1 LKTLKKTFLAFL
13 LISFY
18 ISCENNDDIENL
30 NGIDLSTKLSTKAL
44 KSLDD
49 TSWIFQNYTINKI
62 DTRFEKIIT
71 LEFDTT
77 TNDSMSFSD
86 TNLINSYFGL
96 FKVNEGLG
104 LITENN
110 QIGTTLVGSNDEE
123 AMTVE
128 GAYYGNITKAT
139 YFTIKDSQLYLYL
152 GDTTDTKT
160 EIMIFS
166 KK

>member
-1 LKTLKKTFLAFL
+1 MKTLKKTFLAFL

-18 ISCENNDDIENL
+18 ISCENNDNIENL
-30 NGIDLSTKLSTKAL
+30 NGVDLSTKLSTKAL

-62 DTRFEKIIT
+62 DTRFENKIT
-71 LEFDTT
+71 LKFETT
-77 TNDSMSFSD
+77 TNDSMSFGGRSLV
-86 TNLINSYFGL
+86 NGYFGL

-110 QIGTTLVGSNDEE
+110 QIWRTLIASIDEE

-128 GAYYGNITKAT
+128 GAYYVNITKAT

-152 GDTTDTKT
+152 GNTTDTKT